1 LDERNEDSSPL
12 MWPWLTALSLVQSA
26 AEMMATL
33 AKPVADLDPPR
44 SEPEWTTPNRVIFEL
59 ASLRV
64 REFRRG
70 GGPTVLVVAPL
81 ALHHSTVADFA
92 HGHSV
97 IEALMQSSSRRLL
110 VIDWKSATANRR
122 DFGIDAY
129 LADLNVVAEEIGVPA
144 DYVGICQGGW
154 LALVFAARFP
164 GKVRSLVLAGSP
176 VDVFAAPSVLT
187 QLVQAVPAS
196 AFEELVQQGR
206 GRVSGGMV
214 LRRWKA
220 LAPDEAGARVVL
232 QIDEGRDQPG
242 ISLEARFIKWY
253 DFTVDLPGAYYL
265 EVVTKVYRENQI
277 ARGSFEA
284 LGKAVDLVN
293 LTAPIFVLAG
303 EADLLVAPEQALAV
317 RRLAHADLRVDSMV
331 EPCGHLS
338 LFMGARTIAHA
349 WPEIGRWIRQ
359 AAQ

>member
-1 LDERNEDSSPL
+1 
-12 MWPWLTALSLVQSA
+12 MWPWLTALSFVQSA
-26 AEMMATL
+26 AEMMASL
-33 AKPVADLDPPR
+33 AKDVADPDPPLD
-44 SEPEWTTPNRVIFEL
+44 EPEWATPNRVIFEL
-59 ASLRV
+59 ASLKV

-70 GGPTVLVVAPL
+70 EGPALLVIAPL

-92 HGHSV
+92 QGHSV

-110 VIDWKSATANRR
+110 VVDWKSATASRR

-129 LADLNVVAEEIGVPA
+129 LADLNVVVEDIGAPA

-164 GKVRSLVLAGSP
+164 SKVRSLVLAGSP
-176 VDVFAAPSVLT
+176 VDVFAAPSALT

-196 AFEELVQQGR
+196 AFEDLVQQGQ

-220 LAPDEAGARVVL
+220 LSPDEAGARVVL
-232 QIDEGRDQPG
+232 QIDEPRNQAG

-284 LGKAVDLVN
+284 LGKAIDLVN

-317 RRLAHADLRVDSMV
+317 RHLAQRVDSMV

-359 AAQ
+359 AA